1 MEISTLKKYKVG
13 GDAMAYCFELV
24 TRKGEYVK
32 RIGCGQ
38 TVDEALED
46 ILEDCLLSEPG
57 IFFELNEQNF
67 SAPAPEGLKLLVV
80 RSYGVYVKNV
90 EVE

>member
-1 MEISTLKKYKVG
+1 
-13 GDAMAYCFELV
+13 MAYCFEFV

-32 RIGCGQ
+32 RTGYGQ

-67 SAPAPEGLKLLVV
+67 SAPTPEGLKLLVA

-90 EVE
+90 EVK